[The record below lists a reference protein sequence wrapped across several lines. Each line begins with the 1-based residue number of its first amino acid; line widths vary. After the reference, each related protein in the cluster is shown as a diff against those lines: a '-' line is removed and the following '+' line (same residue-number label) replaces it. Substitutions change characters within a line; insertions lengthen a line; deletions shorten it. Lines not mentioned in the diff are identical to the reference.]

1 MSGGFASA
9 SRIRWRVRLSRW
21 RDGSQLK
28 CPNSPGWRATREVG
42 ERHIS
47 RTSAVGE
54 CHRLR
59 CVSVK
64 CHKPSDVRSS
74 SGTPEDS
81 DSAERTPED
90 ADRADW
96 PVRRGQAIREE
107 MSSPEASRAKRKP
120 RIAPLRGYTAIRPF
134 YSVSFGFIRF
144 HSVSYSFICP
154 PMTRRLSRPLPSTEP
169 PQLWLRH
176 PFVALCSG
184 AELSLHTLQDRALD
198 DSSLLTHHS
207 HCTLP
212 AAYCQPRAGLGGNAL
227 HGFDIRAGWLAGGTT
242 TGSILLIPLHPEGAL
257 QREAMRVLEGHAKVV
272 SWLCIHTSGER
283 LYSSSFDRTIRE
295 WSLSD
300 MTCLQT
306 VKIGSPVLQ
315 LKLFP
320 PSGGDDAQLLVGCG
334 DGTIKLWDP
343 QQRKAQKAIRTLRFT
358 HRECVPPRPIL
369 SSSHAFS
376 STV

>member
-1 MSGGFASA
+1 MA
-9 SRIRWRVRLSRW
+9 
-21 RDGSQLK
+21 
-28 CPNSPGWRATREVG
+28 
-42 ERHIS
+42 RH
-47 RTSAVGE
+47 
-54 CHRLR
+54 
-59 CVSVK
+59 
-64 CHKPSDVRSS
+64 
-74 SGTPEDS
+74 
-81 DSAERTPED
+81 
-90 ADRADW
+90 
-96 PVRRGQAIREE
+96 
-107 MSSPEASRAKRKP
+107 
-120 RIAPLRGYTAIRPF
+120 
-134 YSVSFGFIRF
+134 
-144 HSVSYSFICP
+144 
-154 PMTRRLSRPLPSTEP
+154 LSRPLPSTEP

-212 AAYCQPRAGLGGNAL
+212 AAYCQPRAGLGGSAL

-242 TGSILLIPLHPEGAL
+242 TGSILLIPLHSERAL

-320 PSGGDDAQLLVGCG
+320 PSGDDAQLLVGCG

-376 STV
+376 STRRYVGALLMSGERFLSCSRSGEVQVPPSPSFLAQLPLDHARRIPTDAHCASNIDCISAISIALAGRCEIWLRNGRGGAPTADA